1 MKYFKDIELIYEK
14 FYIISK
20 YCPISSSN
28 VNTVV
33 TDINKVQ
40 ILTIVAKY
48 IILIK
53 IAIEIILLII
63 VLVR

>member
-1 MKYFKDIELIYEK
+1 MKYFTDIEILYEK
-14 FYIISK
+14 SYIISK
-20 YCPISSSN
+20 YCPISHSN

-53 IAIEIILLII
+53 ITIEIILLII
-63 VLVR
+63 VVVR